1 MGLCSPVRSW
11 VDYGLM
17 TPILMMVVPWG
28 LEVPRVVR
36 VLLKRHLMGPRWTMR
51 AVDHVLLGWLMGRM
65 DPRRIS
71 FVSTAS
77 GSTT

>member
-17 TPILMMVVPWG
+17 TPILMVVPWG
-28 LEVPRVVR
+28 LEVPRVGR
-36 VLLKRHLMGPRWTMR
+36 VLLKRHLMGPWWTMR

-65 DPRRIS
+65 DRRMIS
-71 FVSTAS
+71 FVSTAR
-77 GSTT
+77 GSTA

>member
-17 TPILMMVVPWG
+17 TPILMVVPWG
-28 LEVPRVVR
+28 LEVPRVGR
-36 VLLKRHLMGPRWTMR
+36 VLLKRHLVGPRWTMR